1 MKSTETWNPDRLML
15 AFTDALEEVATLE
28 GLFEKE
34 PWQRSNVADA
44 SIDIDIAGVGVRLIV
59 EIKRAAYPRDV
70 REAAYQLKRY
80 LSEDRSG
87 RQQVPVLVA
96 ESISTT
102 SRDILREEG
111 IGYYD
116 AGGSLFLRG
125 RGVFILIDKP
135 VGKTAEKA
143 LASAFV
149 GRRALALH
157 AVWAMGDQA
166 FGVNEIAKRAHVS
179 PATASEALTVLDRHD
194 WVSSL
199 GSGPSK
205 VRRLVNPRGLLD
217 AWTDHQR
224 ATKAPPMHR
233 YFVPGAE
240 VGALIGRL
248 DDACLAEGCRY
259 AVTGE
264 AAAQVYSPY
273 LTHVSQLVCRLPIGP
288 KTDAVLGRLGARP
301 VRDGWN
307 LGVLETKTEGDFVF
321 AETIRG
327 ARFASPL
334 QVYLDLL
341 QSGGRAPDLAGHL
354 RAECLD
360 HRP

>member
-1 MKSTETWNPDRLML
+1 MKSTETWDPDRLML

-28 GLFEKE
+28 GLVEKE
-34 PWQRSNVADA
+34 SWHRSDVADA
-44 SIDIDIAGVGVRLIV
+44 AIDIDVGGVGVRLIV
-59 EIKRAAYPRDV
+59 EIKRSAYPRDV
-70 REAAYQLKRY
+70 REAAYQLKRH
-80 LSEDRSG
+80 LSDDRPG
-87 RQQVPVLVA
+87 RQRMPVLLA
-96 ESISTT
+96 ESISIA
-102 SRDILREEG
+102 SRDILRHEG

-116 AGGSLFLRG
+116 AGGSMFLRG

-143 LASAFV
+143 LASAFI
-149 GRRALALH
+149 GRRALALQ
-157 AVWAMGDQA
+157 AVWAMGDRA

-217 AWTDHQR
+217 AWADHQR
-224 ATKAPPMHR
+224 AIKAPPMNR

-240 VGALIGRL
+240 VGGLIGQL
-248 DDACLAEGCRY
+248 DDACRAEGCRY

-273 LTHVSQLVCRLPIGP
+273 LTNVSQLVCRLPSGP
-288 KTDAVLGRLGARP
+288 KREAVLDRLGARP

-307 LGVLETKTEGDFVF
+307 LGVLEAKTEGDFVF

-341 QSGGRAPDLAGHL
+341 QGGGRAPDLAGHL
-354 RAECLD
+354 RAERLD
-360 HRP
+360 RRP